1 MIVSKETIAT
11 ATGTMMS
18 AVGTAL
24 QPDQVMMYI
33 SLGITILG
41 GIITLITAV
50 WNLVARIKAWHKK
63 AMEDGKIDDAE
74 KEELKGIIKEG
85 LDEGKQALDT
95 ISNATKKKG
104 EK

>member
-1 MIVSKETIAT
+1 MNISKETIAST
-11 ATGTMMS
+11 TGTIMS

-41 GIITLITAV
+41 GVITLITAI

-63 AMEDGKIDDAE
+63 AMEDGKIDE
-74 KEELKGIIKEG
+74 SEREELKEIIKEG
-85 LDEGKQALDT
+85 IDESKQALDT
-95 ISNATKKKG
+95 IKNATKKKG
-104 EK
+104 GK